1 MKKDQS
7 EDQKVWSQKTEQVHY
22 TRLSFLN
29 SAGIGC
35 NRTAEQTIGGSS
47 VQRSSDKSHVVQ

>member
-35 NRTAEQTIGGSS
+35 NRTAEQTDHWREFSTKE
-47 VQRSSDKSHVVQ
+47 QW